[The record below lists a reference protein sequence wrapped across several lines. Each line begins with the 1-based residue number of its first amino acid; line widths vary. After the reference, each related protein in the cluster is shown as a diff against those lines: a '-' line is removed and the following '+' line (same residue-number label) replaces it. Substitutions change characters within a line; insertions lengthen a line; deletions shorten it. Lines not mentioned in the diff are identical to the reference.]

1 MTITGP
7 DARSAA
13 PGQAVVDAAMLVLER
28 MGLTP
33 ADLLAAPAARPA
45 APTFA
50 EYIPVVSALVSDGCR
65 RAYGSYWNRVTEQW
79 GSRRID
85 EPTPSEIRQLV
96 QHVRANVVPR
106 RNSRGGRSAAEH
118 LIAALR
124 CMYKHAEEDGLIDP
138 ADNPAR
144 KVDKPRRL
152 PSTRRAVADKRL
164 AEINHAAAT
173 TGDDPELDTL
183 LLRLHTETACR
194 RGGALALRPQDL
206 DPEQCLILLREKGET
221 VRWQPVS
228 PTLMAAL
235 LGHAGERH
243 APPDGQ
249 LLRYRNGRRITYRR
263 YDHLWERLGRYLPWV
278 RAQQIS
284 MHWIRHT
291 TLTWVERN
299 FGYAVA
305 KAYAG
310 HTDNGSDTGAT
321 ATYVRATT
329 HEVAAALAA
338 LTGEPHPLATQERV
352 VTPMAALTAGVNR
365 PGATADLGPGG
376 PPAARTTGPAG
387 GDRSAAVSS
396 GTRTVRSWPLLVLA
410 APAAAEVW
418 SGWVGIAQKTGF
430 GLVSPLPGIL
440 PSLHLDTSITLPVG
454 VEAYAAYALR
464 AWLAGGALD
473 QRPDPPV
480 RQVVRDL
487 LLRARHGRTGGLP
500 PAGPGRD
507 GAGTVADHHDRVLPA
522 GPGPGHGH
530 HPRPHAAR
538 RRRTRPRDEGTGR
551 RPAPRPVLRGP
562 GRAIP
567 GPDRERRDTRRNRSS
582 RQDSNGPAA
591 GPPPRPEDQGTGSD
605 RDQPGTP
612 DRQQARSS
620 GKASITAGLAQQGD
634 QGFQRGPECPGA
646 RDQRRTGWHQSRCA
660 GS

>member
-13 PGQAVVDAAMLVLER
+13 PGQAVVDAAMLVLQR

-33 ADLLAAPAARPA
+33 ADLLAAPAARPP

-65 RAYGSYWNRVTEQW
+65 RAYGSYWNRVVEQW

-96 QHVRANVVPR
+96 QHVRACVVPR

-124 CMYKHAEEDGLIDP
+124 CLYKHAEEDGLINP

-152 PSTRRAVADKRL
+152 PTTRRAVAGTRL

-235 LGHAGERH
+235 LGHARERH
-243 APPDGQ
+243 APADGQ

-263 YDHLWERLGRYLPWV
+263 YDHLWERLGRHLPWV

-291 TLTWVERN
+291 TLTWVERR

-310 HTDNGSDTGAT
+310 HTDTGSDTGAT

-329 HEVAAALAA
+329 HEVATALAA
-338 LTGEPHPLATQERV
+338 LTGEPHPLATQERM
-352 VTPMAALTAGVNR
+352 VTPMAALHRGR
-365 PGATADLGPGG
+365 EPLRRHCG
-376 PPAARTTGPAG
+376 
-387 GDRSAAVSS
+387 S
-396 GTRTVRSWPLLVLA
+396 GTRRSARCRDHRTSRRGPVRSGLLRHQDRPVLA
-410 APAAAEVW
+410 A
-418 SGWVGIAQKTGF
+418 
-430 GLVSPLPGIL
+430 
-440 PSLHLDTSITLPVG
+440 
-454 VEAYAAYALR
+454 
-464 AWLAGGALD
+464 
-473 QRPDPPV
+473 
-480 RQVVRDL
+480 
-487 LLRARHGRTGGLP
+487 
-500 PAGPGRD
+500 AGPGHPGR
-507 GAGTVADHHDRVLPA
+507 GRGVVRLGRHRAEDRVRAGLPA
-522 GPGPGHGH
+522 AGHPAVAAPGHLH
-530 HPRPHAAR
+530 HLAR
-538 RRRTRPRDEGTGR
+538 RRRG
-551 RPAPRPVLRGP
+551 VRGV
-562 GRAIP
+562 RAACLA
-567 GPDRERRDTRRNRSS
+567 DR
-582 RQDSNGPAA
+582 
-591 GPPPRPEDQGTGSD
+591 
-605 RDQPGTP
+605 
-612 DRQQARSS
+612 
-620 GKASITAGLAQQGD
+620 
-634 QGFQRGPECPGA
+634 
-646 RDQRRTGWHQSRCA
+646 
-660 GS
+660 